1 MSWLSVFL
9 DRHSERI
16 YALMRIVVPFIY
28 LCHGAQKLF
37 GVLGGHLVWGGSP
50 LFIAAGLIEMSCG
63 PLMLLGLFTRPA
75 ALIASGE
82 MAVAYFLMHLP
93 HGPWPILNHGELPVI
108 FSFVFLYIAAHGS
121 GIWSL
126 DRLRLAGNGPAS
138 SS

>member
-1 MSWLSVFL
+1 MSSLSAFL
-9 DRHSERI
+9 DRHSDRI
-16 YALMRIVVPFIY
+16 YALMRIVVPLIY

-37 GVLGGHLVWGGSP
+37 GVLGGHLVWSGSP

-75 ALIASGE
+75 AFIASGE

-93 HGPWPILNHGELPVI
+93 HGPWPILNHGELPVT
-108 FSFVFLYIAAHGS
+108 FCFVFLYIAARGS

-126 DRLRLAGNGPAS
+126 DRLRLGGKGAAAS
-138 SS
+138 S

>member
-1 MSWLSVFL
+1 MSSLGVFL

-16 YALMRIVVPFIY
+16 YALMRIVVPLIY

-63 PLMLLGLFTRPA
+63 PLMVLGLFTRPA
-75 ALIASGE
+75 AFIASGE

-93 HGPWPILNHGELPVI
+93 RGPWPILNHGELAVV
-108 FSFVFLYIAAHGS
+108 FCFVFLYIAAHGP
-121 GIWSL
+121 GIWSV
-126 DRLRLAGNGPAS
+126 DRLWLTGKGSAS